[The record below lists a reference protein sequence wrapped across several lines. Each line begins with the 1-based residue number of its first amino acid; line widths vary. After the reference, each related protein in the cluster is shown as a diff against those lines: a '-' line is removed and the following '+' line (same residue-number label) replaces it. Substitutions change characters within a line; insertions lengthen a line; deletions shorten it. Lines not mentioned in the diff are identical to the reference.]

1 MRPALVSL
9 VLALA
14 AHFVL
19 HARPADGPPGSQTV
33 AVALER
39 FLADSEESSVSYRAL
54 RTLEATARGG
64 RMRARLTAWTSL
76 DPDTGFQYSIV
87 NEDGSGVIRS
97 KVLRAVL
104 AAEQSMRAR
113 GELGRGAL
121 TPMNYEFMAGGVEDG
136 LVRIDI
142 RPKRRDTMLVEGSIL
157 LTAGEGD
164 LTRVERTAGQATVLL
179 DEARRG
185 GAPIRPHRRRAG
197 ASEHAFNRARSDC
210 GHVDVHDVLP
220 VRVHQRTRRR
230 RSGAVT
236 GWAGHS
242 WKHGIF
248 GRGREN

>member
-1 MRPALVSL
+1 
-9 VLALA
+9 
-14 AHFVL
+14 
-19 HARPADGPPGSQTV
+19 
-33 AVALER
+33 VALER

-164 LTRVERTAGQATVLL
+164 LTRVEGLLVKRPSFWTRRVEVVRQYARIAGVRVPVNMHSTARVLIVGTSTFTMSYQYESINGRAVAAPAPSPAGPATLGSTASS
-179 DEARRG
+179 DEA
-185 GAPIRPHRRRAG
+185 
-197 ASEHAFNRARSDC
+197 
-210 GHVDVHDVLP
+210 
-220 VRVHQRTRRR
+220 
-230 RSGAVT
+230 
-236 GWAGHS
+236 
-242 WKHGIF
+242 
-248 GRGREN
+248 GRIDPADP